1 MKNQNAKKLNS
12 QSVQL
17 KQQNHQANI
26 KNANIG
32 QNGTNIIYDKNQG
45 NRGLQLN
52 PNRKQL
58 KKGS

>member
-1 MKNQNAKKLNS
+1 MNNSKKQNTTQILNT
-12 QSVQL
+12 

-45 NRGLQLN
+45 NRGVQMN
-52 PNRKQL
+52 PNQKQL
-58 KKGS
+58 KKRS